1 MSSLTALIANPTSGS
16 ASRRKVELAARLLRD
31 AGREVEILYTQGRGD
46 GTRLA
51 REAAAMGA
59 SMVVAAGGDGTY
71 NEVANGL
78 AGSEVPMALLP
89 AGTTNVLAK
98 EFNLSHGVKGAIEAA
113 LRGKARTASLAKIE
127 WEGKERY
134 FCFVAGI
141 GFDAAAV
148 RATRGRALMKLSGKL
163 SHIVYGM
170 GVLARWNPP
179 MLSVEADGERYE
191 GYSVLLCNA
200 AKYAGHMKAAPDA
213 SMFEPDVYMFLMHG
227 RRRVDVLR
235 YTFGILAGTNTK
247 FTDVTYRKVRS
258 VRVEG
263 PAYIQVDGDYLGRT
277 PATITADAASVR
289 VIY

>member
-1 MSSLTALIANPTSGS
+1 MSSLAALIANPRAGS
-16 ASRRKVELAARLLRD
+16 ASRRKVERAARLLRE
-31 AGREVEILYTQGRGD
+31 AGREVEILYTQCRGD

-51 REAAAMGA
+51 REAAGMGA
-59 SMVVAAGGDGTY
+59 SLVVAAGGDGTY

-98 EFNLSHGVKGAIEAA
+98 EFNLPHSVEGAIGAA
-113 LRGKARTASLAKIE
+113 LKGEVRTASLAKIE
-127 WEGKERY
+127 WEGTERC

-148 RATRGRALMKLSGKL
+148 HATRGKPLMRVSGKL

-170 GVLARWNPP
+170 GVLAGWNPP
-179 MLSVEADGERYE
+179 VLRVEADGERYE
-191 GYSVLLCNA
+191 GYSVLFCNA

-213 SMFEPDVYMFLMHG
+213 SLLEPDLYMVLMHG

-235 YTFGILAGTNTK
+235 YTYGILAGTNINFK
-247 FTDVTYRKVRS
+247 DVTYRKVRRA
-258 VRVEG
+258 RVEG
-263 PAYIQVDGDYLGRT
+263 TAHIQIDGDYLGRT
-277 PATITADAASVR
+277 PATVTADAARVR